1 MRSMRMFAA
10 AALAALGL
18 FTTGCFDIEQSLT
31 LDKDMSGKAG
41 FTMKVD
47 MEPMVGFMTRMQR
60 EMQGKTGEPTK
71 AELDATRKEMLDSK
85 KSETKGDF
93 EKDRKE
99 LQSKLPKGVTLLDS
113 SFKEDGL
120 QIAAN
125 FLFGFDNVSKLNQIK
140 FPKKGE
146 GEGEEG
152 QQAGPPGTQNPVES
166 PFDGL
171 QVVDEGKTILV
182 TSPAENPI
190 ADSKEQ
196 AASMDLSP
204 EAKKQMEEMFK
215 GLRVAFKITAPFE
228 VVEHNAH
235 RKEGNTLIWEYDL
248 KSLEKMKPEQLAQGV
263 RVRYRK

>member
-10 AALAALGL
+10 AALGAFGL
-18 FTTGCFDIEQSLT
+18 LTAGCFDIEQT
-31 LDKDMSGKAG
+31 LNLEKDMSGKAG

-47 MEPMVGFMTRMQR
+47 MEPMVVFMTRMQR

-71 AELDATRKEMLDSK
+71 EELDAARKEMLASK

-120 QIAAN
+120 KIAAN
-125 FLFGFDNVSKLNQIK
+125 FLFGFDNVSKLNQIQ
-140 FPKKGE
+140 FPKKQ
-146 GEGEEG
+146 EEG
-152 QQAGPPGTQNPVES
+152 QQAGPPGGENPVES

-182 TSPAENPI
+182 TSPTENPI
-190 ADSKEQ
+190 ADQKEQ
-196 AASMDLSP
+196 AAQMDLDP
-204 EAKKQMEEMFK
+204 DAKKQMEEMFK

-235 RKEGNTLIWEYDL
+235 RKEGNTLIWEYDI

-263 RVRYRK
+263 RVRYKK

>member
-1 MRSMRMFAA
+1 MFAA
-10 AALAALGL
+10 AAIGAIGL
-18 FTTGCFDIEQSLT
+18 LTAGCFDIEQT
-31 LDKDMSGKAG
+31 LNLEKNMSGKAG

-60 EMQGKTGEPTK
+60 QMEGKTGEPTK
-71 AELDATRKEMLDSK
+71 AELDEARKQMLASK
-85 KSETKGDF
+85 KTETTNDF
-93 EKDRKE
+93 EKDKKE
-99 LQSKLPKGVTLLDS
+99 LQSKLPPGVKLLDS

-120 QIAAN
+120 KIAAN

-146 GEGEEG
+146 EGG
-152 QQAGPPGTQNPVES
+152 QAGPPGSENPVES
-166 PFDGL
+166 PFNGL

-182 TSPAENPI
+182 TSPTENPI
-190 ADSKEQ
+190 AEQKEQ
-196 AASMDLSP
+196 TADMDLTP
-204 EAKKQMEEMFK
+204 EQKKQMEDMFK

-248 KSLEKMKPEQLAQGV
+248 KSLEKMKPEQMAQGV
-263 RVRYRK
+263 RVRYKK